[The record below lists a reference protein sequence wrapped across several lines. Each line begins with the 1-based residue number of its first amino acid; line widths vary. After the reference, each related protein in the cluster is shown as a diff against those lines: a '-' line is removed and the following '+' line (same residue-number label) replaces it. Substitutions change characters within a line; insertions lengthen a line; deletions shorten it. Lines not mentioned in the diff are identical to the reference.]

1 MLTLH
6 DVSPPVQSV
15 HVGVWF
21 GPVEVSSNRLIES
34 QSRFA
39 RNAPVVTTTK
49 YEPSGEM
56 SRSRIY
62 VANELEHH
70 VVVPSGWYTG

>member
-1 MLTLH
+1 M
-6 DVSPPVQSV
+6 V
-15 HVGVWF
+15 
-21 GPVEVSSNRLIES
+21 VSSHRVTES

-56 SRSRIY
+56 SMSRI
-62 VANELEHH
+62 
-70 VVVPSGWYTG
+70 